1 MPAGFCTD
9 RTLVIASAIFSDI
22 LLRDLVREKIVGPL
36 SKFARCSRRVKWVKN
51 YRGSAFPGKT
61 VPFIYE
67 TLEAL
72 SSGAVSTPDLG
83 RTWEPRILQ

>member
-22 LLRDLVREKIVGPL
+22 LLGDLVREKGNRSPFG
-36 SKFARCSRRVKWVKN
+36 FARCSRRVKWVKSC
-51 YRGSAFPGKT
+51 RGSAFPGKT